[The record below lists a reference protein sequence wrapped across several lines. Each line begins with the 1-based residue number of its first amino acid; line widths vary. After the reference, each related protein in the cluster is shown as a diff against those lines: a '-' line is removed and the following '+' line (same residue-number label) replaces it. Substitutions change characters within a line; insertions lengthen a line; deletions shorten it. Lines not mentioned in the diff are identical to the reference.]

1 MKIISYTIFVS
12 SHTVRKL
19 IIQRGVDPDTEFL
32 NDFKFMKA
40 VFHIL
45 VIYIFKFKYFR
56 LTSLGINPVS
66 PSINS
71 SDTDS
76 LSKK

>member
-40 VFHIL
+40 VVHIL
-45 VIYIFKFKYFR
+45 VILYLKFKYFR

-66 PSINS
+66 LSINS
-71 SDTDS
+71 SDTGS
-76 LSKK
+76 LSRK